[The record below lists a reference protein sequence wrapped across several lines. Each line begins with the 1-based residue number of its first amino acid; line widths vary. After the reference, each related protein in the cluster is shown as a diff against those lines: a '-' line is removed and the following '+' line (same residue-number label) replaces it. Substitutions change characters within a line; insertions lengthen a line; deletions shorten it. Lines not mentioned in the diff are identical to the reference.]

1 MVVNQKCRMTDQ
13 LKKLYGVSTNFSAI
27 LFGKDVEVLARYK
40 FSQEEPL
47 TTPIISNATLYC
59 TDSIFWKTMPWKVRQ
74 KLHPHNQG
82 EVLWTI
88 YKYSII

>member
-1 MVVNQKCRMTDQ
+1 MVVNQKCTMADQ

-27 LFGKDVEVLARYK
+27 LLGKYIQVLAPIDK

-47 TTPIISNATLYC
+47 TNPIISSVTLYC
-59 TDSIFWKTMPWKVRQ
+59 TDSVFCKTMLGKVRH

-82 EVLWTI
+82 QVL
-88 YKYSII
+88 